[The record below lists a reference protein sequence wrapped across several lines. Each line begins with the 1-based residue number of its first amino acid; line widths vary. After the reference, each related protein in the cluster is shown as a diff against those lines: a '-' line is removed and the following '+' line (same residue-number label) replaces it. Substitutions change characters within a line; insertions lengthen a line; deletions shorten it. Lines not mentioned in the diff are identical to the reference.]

1 MGGSSL
7 LSRISKKC
15 LFAAIFMMLIY
26 AYIYLTYFLY
36 KGLISITLMIL
47 IIGAYTF
54 AISFIYLYL
63 AEVARSTSEIVILAI
78 IPLLYF
84 YLNFFV
90 QSIFTFSDP
99 LYVRKFL
106 NLIPYSVIISVIIYI
121 PVGFCIFWHQKH
133 KVKLIKYGK

>member
-7 LSRISKKC
+7 LRRSFKKC

-26 AYIYLTYFLY
+26 AYIYLTFFPY

-84 YLNFFV
+84 YLNFF
-90 QSIFTFSDP
+90 QRRIFTNAFFDP

-106 NLIPYSVIISVIIYI
+106 TEFLYLTIAYI
-121 PVGFCIFWHQKH
+121 PIGFCIFLQQKH
-133 KVKLIKYGK
+133 KVKKT